1 MAGLFDVQPLL
12 RYGAMA
18 SVGAGFIHLL
28 AARSHGEHPMS
39 LGAFL
44 LLAALQVA
52 AAAAVV
58 VVGGRIGTVSL
69 VSVNVI
75 AVAGWV
81 VTKTVGVPW
90 IEGLDVAEAPHLADM
105 SAAVLAV
112 SAVALGA
119 LAGRE
124 VVFGV
129 RLASLLVVALLAATG
144 LGLADASSHHHAHDE
159 HSVFGDLVAVE
170 ETDRPLPQSEIDAI
184 VRLGQTDAGPPPNH
198 DHADE
203 YVAIG
208 VAEEDRAGLAIDV
221 AAAAS
226 AVTDLDTVEKASAL
240 GYVLATAPSP
250 GIGTHWVH
258 WSRILQPFDVRR
270 PSMLLFDHST
280 VPARLVGY
288 SYAIQ
293 SASEPAGFT
302 GDSDVWHRHRGLCVA
317 LSGWVVRE
325 RSRGTEDCSGSF
337 IAGGD
342 FWMLHAWVVPGWE
355 NRDGMFAP
363 MNPILCPPKAGT
375 PDYLRCP
382 D

>member
-1 MAGLFDVQPLL
+1 
-12 RYGAMA
+12 
-18 SVGAGFIHLL
+18 
-28 AARSHGEHPMS
+28 MS
-39 LGAFL
+39 LGVFL
-44 LLAALQVA
+44 LLAVLQVTTA
-52 AAAAVV
+52 ATVLL
-58 VVGGRIGTVSL
+58 VGGRIGTVSL

-75 AVAGWV
+75 AVAGWIV
-81 VTKTVGVPW
+81 AKTVGVPW
-90 IEGLDVAEAPHLADM
+90 IEGLDVAEAPHLADI
-105 SAAVLAV
+105 SAAVLGV
-112 SAVALGA
+112 SAIAAASSVLV
-119 LAGRE
+119 GRE
-124 VVFGV
+124 VVFGG
-129 RLASLLVVALLAATG
+129 RLASLLAVALLAATG
-144 LGLADASSHHHAHDE
+144 LGLADASSHRHAHDD
-159 HSVFGDLVAVE
+159 HSVFGDLAAVE
-170 ETDRPLPQSEIDAI
+170 DTDRPLPQAEVDAI
-184 VRLGQTDAGPPPNH
+184 VRLGQTDAGPPPDH

-203 YVAIG
+203 YEAIA
-208 VAEEDRAGLAIDV
+208 VAEVDRAGLAADI
-221 AAAAS
+221 AAATS
-226 AVTDLDTVEKASAL
+226 AVTDFDTVEEATAL

-258 WSRILQPFDVRR
+258 WSRILEPFDVRR
-270 PSMLLFDHST
+270 PSMLLFDHT
-280 VPARLVGY
+280 TEPPRLVGY

-293 SASEPAGFT
+293 SASEPIGFT

-363 MNPILCPPKAGT
+363 MNPSLCPPKAGT